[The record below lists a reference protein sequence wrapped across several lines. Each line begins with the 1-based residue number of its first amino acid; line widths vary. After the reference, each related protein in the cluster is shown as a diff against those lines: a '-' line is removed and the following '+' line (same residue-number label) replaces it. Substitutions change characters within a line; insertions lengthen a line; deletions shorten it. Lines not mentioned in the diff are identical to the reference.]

1 MISYPT
7 QQDIDAMRASGY
19 EAATIAPAQA
29 RQQLGERAS
38 ALKQAIRLAFA
49 DVQLGDGTGLHEA
62 QGLDDYED
70 AQTCAA
76 YREKDEKTDWRRIS
90 LEDMNLC
97 CSSLSFFDAAGMRFH
112 LPAFMQGDLDYQVN
126 YDLIY
131 HLTQSVS
138 MEDKFALLDDA
149 QRAVVVAYLNLRLD
163 DEDYR
168 HEWEHAFNALLGYW
182 NE

>member
-1 MISYPT
+1 MSYPT

-19 EAATIAPAQA
+19 EAVTIAPAQA

-38 ALKQAIRLAFA
+38 ALKQAIHLAFA